1 MHAPKEDA
9 GLALGFVGETLIMI
23 SDKMKELCAR
33 IRSLGSAVVAF
44 SGGVDSA
51 VLAKIAHEELGNN
64 MAAVTGESASVP
76 SRDIASA
83 KDFCKKHG
91 IPHVIVRTCEFDDPL
106 YKSNPENRCF
116 YCKGELFE
124 TLAVTAKEKGLKY
137 VIEGTNSSELKGH
150 RPGFEAA
157 KVNPI
162 VTTPF
167 ADACITKE
175 EVREIARA
183 LGLDLAERPSTACL
197 SSRVPTGTALTEELL
212 KRIDDAENFLLSI
225 GVRQI
230 RLRHH
235 GDLARIESDEE
246 GLKLCI
252 EKKDDIVKKIN
263 GLGWKNVTLDLKGYR
278 TGGGM

>member
-1 MHAPKEDA
+1 
-9 GLALGFVGETLIMI
+9 MI
-23 SDKMKELCAR
+23 AEKTKDLRAR

-76 SRDIASA
+76 SRDLTSA
-83 KDFCKKHG
+83 KEFCQKHG
-91 IPHVIVRTCEFDDPL
+91 IPHAIVKTCEFDDPS

-116 YCKGELFE
+116 YCKSELFE
-124 TLAVTAKEKGLKY
+124 ALARSAEERGLRF

-157 KVNPI
+157 KKNP
-162 VTTPF
+162 VVSTPF
-167 ADACITKE
+167 ADVGITKE
-175 EVREIARA
+175 EVRAIARE

-197 SSRVPTGTALTEELL
+197 SSRVPTGTELTEGLL

-225 GVRQI
+225 GVRQV

-252 EKKDDIVKKIN
+252 EKKDDIVKKISS
-263 GLGWKNVTLDLKGYR
+263 LGWKNVTLDLKGYR